1 MTAGGMGEEKPRPGA
16 DPGDTE
22 VEIEAQA
29 ENEGD
34 LHEGLSDLQRA
45 AEERDRDNERL
56 FVVGI
61 GASAG
66 GLEALGELVKHVPMD
81 NMAFVV
87 VQHLAPHHES
97 VLPQLLSRTS
107 KVQVQTATDGTLA
120 EPNHV
125 YVIPPNTDLALLHG
139 ALRLIP
145 PSHGDRPRLP
155 IDYFFRSL
163 AQDKGPS
170 AIGVILS
177 GTGTD
182 GTLGLRAI
190 KEGGGMAF
198 VQDPSSAKYD
208 GMPRSA
214 LSSGFADFC
223 LPPKAIGEEL
233 ARIAHRTDAPRIPKA
248 PARAPQIQE
257 QIARLFLL
265 VRSAFGNDLTR
276 YKASTVERRIER
288 RMTLHRIGNLEN
300 YVKYVQSNSD
310 ELQALYKDMLI
321 TVTNFFRDH
330 EPFEALQAKVFPK
343 ILEEKEARA
352 PIRIWVPACA
362 TGEETYS
369 IAISLLEF
377 LGDRFPDKR
386 IQIFGTDVDDESIQH
401 ARRGVYPPN
410 IELDV
415 SPERLTRFFIR
426 KGNEYQIARRI
437 RDMVVFSKQNL
448 LRDAPFSRM
457 DLVSCRNLLIYLQP
471 SSQKKVLSILHYALN
486 PTGFLL
492 LGSSETVGDAPEL
505 FSLVDRKCK
514 IYAKRQSAR
523 VSTLD
528 EILSVP
534 GGTERSQPGSGTR
547 PIVSLQAL
555 ADRKVLEVYGP
566 PGVLVN
572 ENLDILHFRG
582 HTGPYL
588 SPAPGAASF
597 SILRLARAEL
607 HIELKRNIETAFR
620 EDKQVSAEVK
630 FVDEGKPSAVRLDFV
645 PIQEPDTKTRCLL
658 ISFLKLE
665 PPAEMIPSAVLA
677 SETDERILA
686 LARRLQELERELGA
700 TKEYLQSTVEDKE
713 SANEELKSA
722 NEELQS
728 SNEEL
733 QSTNEELETSREEM
747 QSSNEELT
755 TVNEELQNRMVELSQ
770 TNDDLHNFLVGL
782 ENPVILVGLDLRI
795 RRYTVSAERLLN
807 LLPADVGRSIN
818 ALDAFCEV
826 DMQTKVS
833 QVIETLAAFEQ
844 ETLGRNHRWYS
855 LRITPYK
862 TLDHAIR
869 GAVVSFI
876 DIDARKRTADLTRD
890 VGEYAGR
897 FLGGIHHPL
906 LILDVLLRIAWAN
919 ESYYKW
925 FQTAPEQTI
934 GRTFPNASDPAWDA
948 HRLREGLEQVIRT
961 GEPLRDCAVP
971 VKSPGHAERS
981 LRIGASRVPVSG
993 DSTLLLISI
1002 EEG

>member
-1 MTAGGMGEEKPRPGA
+1 MLRPGA
-16 DPGDTE
+16 GDTD
-22 VEIEAQA
+22 VETKAQA
-29 ENEGD
+29 ESERD
-34 LHEGLSDLQRA
+34 LHEGLSEIQRA
-45 AEERDRDNERL
+45 AEERDHDSDRL

-81 NMAFVV
+81 TMAFVV

-120 EPNHV
+120 APNHV

-139 ALRLIP
+139 ILRLIP
-145 PSHGDRPRLP
+145 PSGGDRPRLP

-163 AQDKGPS
+163 AQDKGAL

-190 KEGGGMAF
+190 KESGGMAF

-214 LSSGFADFC
+214 LASGFADFC
-223 LPPKAIGEEL
+223 MTPKAIGEEL
-233 ARIAHRTDAPRIPKA
+233 ARIAHRPETPRIPRA

-288 RMTLHRIGNLEN
+288 RMTLHRIGNLED

-330 EPFEALQAKVFPK
+330 EPFEALQTKVFAKV
-343 ILEEKEARA
+343 LEEKEARA
-352 PIRIWVPACA
+352 SIRIWVPACA
-362 TGEETYS
+362 SGEEAYS

-377 LGDRFPDKR
+377 LGDRFPDRR

-401 ARRGVYPPN
+401 ARRGTYPPN

-415 SPERLTRFFIR
+415 SPERLNRFFIR

-471 SSQKKVLSILHYALN
+471 SSQKKVLSILHYSLN

-505 FSLVDRKCK
+505 FSHVDRKNK
-514 IYAKRQSAR
+514 IYSKRHSAR

-534 GGTERSQPGSGTR
+534 GGTERIQAGSTAR
-547 PIVSLQAL
+547 PTVSLQAL
-555 ADRKVLEVYGP
+555 ADRKILEVYGP
-566 PGVLVN
+566 PGVVIN

-582 HTGPYL
+582 HTAPYL

-597 SILRLARAEL
+597 NVLRLARPEL
-607 HIELKRNIETAFR
+607 HIELQRNIREAFS
-620 EDKQVSAEVK
+620 EDKQLSVDVRFS
-630 FVDEGKPSAVRLDFV
+630 DEGKPSAVRLDFV
-645 PIQEPDTKTRCLL
+645 PIQEPETRTRCLL

-665 PPAEMIPSAVLA
+665 PPLDMFPAAVLE
-677 SETDERILA
+677 SETDERISGLGK
-686 LARRLQELERELGA
+686 RLVELERELGA
-700 TKEYLQSTVEDKE
+700 TKDFLQSTIEDKE

-755 TVNEELQNRMVELSQ
+755 TVNEELQNRMSELSQ
-770 TNDDLHNFLVGL
+770 SNDDLHNFLVGL

-795 RRYTVSAERLLN
+795 RRYTSSAERLLD
-807 LLPADVGRSIN
+807 LHPADVGRSISD
-818 ALDAFCEV
+818 LDAFCGI
-826 DMQTKVS
+826 DMRAKAS
-833 QVIETLAAFEQ
+833 QVVDTLTAIEQDALC
-844 ETLGRNHRWYS
+844 RDHRWYT

-876 DIDARKRTADLTRD
+876 DINARMKSADLTRD

-897 FLGGIHHPL
+897 FLGAIHHPL
-906 LILDVLLRIAWAN
+906 LMLDGMLRIAWAN
-919 ESYYKW
+919 AAYYEW
-925 FQTAPEQTI
+925 FQGIPGETI
-934 GRTFPNASDPAWDA
+934 GKPFPNTSDPAWDS
-948 HRLREGLEQVIRT
+948 HRLREGLERAIRT
-961 GEPLRDCAVP
+961 GESLRDHAVAL
-971 VKSPGHAERS
+971 KSPGHAERS
-981 LRIGASRVPVSG
+981 LRIGASRVPLAS
-993 DSTLLLISI
+993 DSTLLLVSI
-1002 EEG
+1002 EES

>member
-1 MTAGGMGEEKPRPGA
+1 MTEDEMERDTDVETTARTESEGE
-16 DPGDTE
+16 
-22 VEIEAQA
+22 
-29 ENEGD
+29 
-34 LHEGLSDLQRA
+34 LHEGLSEMQRA
-45 AEERDRDNERL
+45 AEENDSDPDRL

-81 NMAFVV
+81 KMAFVV
-87 VQHLAPHHES
+87 VQHLAPHHDS

-107 KVQVQTATDGTLA
+107 KAKVQTATDGIPA

-139 ALRLIP
+139 SLRLIP
-145 PSHGDRPRLP
+145 PSGGERPRLP

-163 AQDKGPS
+163 AQDKGS
-170 AIGVILS
+170 LAIGVILS

-190 KEGGGMAF
+190 KEAGGMAF

-223 LPPKAIGEEL
+223 LAPKAIGEEL
-233 ARIAHRTDAPRIPKA
+233 ARIAHRPDIPRIPRT

-288 RMTLHRIGNLEN
+288 RMTLHRIGNLEE
-300 YVKYVQSNSD
+300 YVKYVQSSSE

-343 ILEEKEARA
+343 ILEEKEART

-362 TGEETYS
+362 TGEEAYS
-369 IAISLLEF
+369 VAIALLEF

-386 IQIFGTDVDDESIQH
+386 VQIFGTDVDDESIQH
-401 ARRGVYPPN
+401 ARRGIYPPN

-415 SPERLTRFFIR
+415 SPERLNRFFVL

-471 SSQKKVLSILHYALN
+471 SSQKKVLSVLHYALN
-486 PTGFLL
+486 PSGFLL

-505 FSLVDRKCK
+505 FSLVDRKSK
-514 IYAKRQSAR
+514 IYSKRNSAR
-523 VSTLD
+523 VSSLD

-534 GGTERSQPGSGTR
+534 SGPERVPSGVAAR
-547 PIVSLQAL
+547 PVLSLQAL
-555 ADRKVLEVYGP
+555 ADRKILEVYGP
-566 PGVLVN
+566 PGVVIN
-572 ENLDILHFRG
+572 ENMDILHFRG
-582 HTGPYL
+582 HTAPYL
-588 SPAPGAASF
+588 SPTPGAASF
-597 SILRLARAEL
+597 NVLRLARPEL
-607 HIELKRNIETAFR
+607 HIELKRNIQEAFR
-620 EDKQVSAEVK
+620 EDKQLS
-630 FVDEGKPSAVRLDFV
+630 VDVRFSDGGNPSAVRLDFV
-645 PIQEPDTKTRCLL
+645 PLQEPETRTRCLL
-658 ISFLKLE
+658 VSFLKLE
-665 PPAEMIPSAVLA
+665 APADMFPPEVLE
-677 SETDERILA
+677 SETDKRISGLGKRV
-686 LARRLQELERELGA
+686 LELERELGA
-700 TKEYLQSTVEDKE
+700 TKDYLQSTIEDKE

-755 TVNEELQNRMVELSQ
+755 TVNEELQNRMAELSQ
-770 TNDDLHNFLVGL
+770 SNDDLHNFLVGL
-782 ENPVILVGLDLRI
+782 ENPVVLVGLDLRI
-795 RRYTVSAERLLN
+795 RRFTSSAERLLD
-807 LLPADVGRSIN
+807 LQPAGVGRPIGD
-818 ALDAFCEV
+818 LDAFCQM
-826 DMQTKVS
+826 DMRAKAS
-833 QVIETLAAFEQ
+833 QVIDTLAPFDQ
-844 ETLGRNHRWYS
+844 ETLCRDHRWYMI
-855 LRITPYK
+855 RIAPYK

-869 GAVVSFI
+869 GAVISFI
-876 DIDARKRTADLTRD
+876 DIDARKKYADLTRD
-890 VGEYAGR
+890 
-897 FLGGIHHPL
+897 
-906 LILDVLLRIAWAN
+906 
-919 ESYYKW
+919 K
-925 FQTAPEQTI
+925 
-934 GRTFPNASDPAWDA
+934 
-948 HRLREGLEQVIRT
+948 
-961 GEPLRDCAVP
+961 
-971 VKSPGHAERS
+971 
-981 LRIGASRVPVSG
+981 GA
-993 DSTLLLISI
+993 
-1002 EEG
+1002 

>member
-1 MTAGGMGEEKPRPGA
+1 MTPDGMGEDTPRPGA
-16 DPGDTE
+16 DAGDTE
-22 VEIEAQA
+22 VETEAQA
-29 ENEGD
+29 ENDGEVHDGVS
-34 LHEGLSDLQRA
+34 ELQRA
-45 AEERDRDNERL
+45 AAERDRDNDRL

-139 ALRLIP
+139 TLRLIP
-145 PSHGDRPRLP
+145 PSGGERPRLP

-190 KEGGGMAF
+190 KESGGMAF

-233 ARIAHRTDAPRIPKA
+233 ARIAHRPDAPRIPRA
-248 PARAPQIQE
+248 PARAPQVQE

-288 RMTLHRIGNLEN
+288 RMTLHRMGNLED

-330 EPFEALQAKVFPK
+330 EPFQALQSKVFPK
-343 ILEEKEARA
+343 ILEAKEARDS
-352 PIRIWVPACA
+352 IRIWVPACA
-362 TGEETYS
+362 TGEEAYS

-377 LGDRFPDKR
+377 LGDRVPEKR

-415 SPERLTRFFIR
+415 SPERLNRFFIR
-426 KGNEYQIARRI
+426 KGNEYQIVRRI
-437 RDMVVFSKQNL
+437 RDMTVFSKQNL
-448 LRDAPFSRM
+448 LRDAPFSKM

-505 FSLVDRKCK
+505 FTLVDRKSK

-528 EILSVP
+528 EMLSLP
-534 GGTERSQPGSGTR
+534 GGTERSQAGTAPR

-555 ADRKVLEVYGP
+555 ADRKILDVYGP
-566 PGVLVN
+566 PGVLIN

-597 SILRLARAEL
+597 SILRLARPEL
-607 HIELKRNIETAFR
+607 HIELKRNIQTAFS
-620 EDKQVSAEVK
+620 EDRQLSADVK
-630 FVDEGKPSAVRLDFV
+630 FVDDGKPSAVRLDFV
-645 PIQEPDTKTRCLL
+645 PIREPETKTRCLL
-658 ISFLKLE
+658 ISFLKQE
-665 PPAEMIPSAVLA
+665 PPAEPSASAVLA
-677 SETDERILA
+677 SDTDERILA
-686 LARRLQELERELGA
+686 FGRRLQELERELAA
-700 TKEYLQSTVEDKE
+700 TKDYLQSTIEDKE
-713 SANEELKSA
+713 SANEELKSS

-755 TVNEELQNRMVELSQ
+755 TVNEELQNRMAELSQ

-795 RRYTVSAERLLN
+795 RRYTLSAERLLN
-807 LLPADVGRSIN
+807 LLPADVGRSIS
-818 ALDAFCEV
+818 ALDAFCGIDMRAKASRVIDTLIGVDEEV
-826 DMQTKVS
+826 LCRD
-833 QVIETLAAFEQ
+833 
-844 ETLGRNHRWYS
+844 HRWYT

-869 GAVVSFI
+869 GTVVSLI
-876 DIDARKRTADLTRD
+876 DIDARRKAGDLTKN
-890 VGEYAGR
+890 VGEYAGK

-906 LILDVLLRIAWAN
+906 LMLDGMLRIAWAN
-919 ESYYKW
+919 ESYYEW
-925 FQTAPEQTI
+925 FHAAPEQTI
-934 GRTFPNASDPAWDA
+934 GKPFPSEPDPAWDA
-948 HRLREGLEQVIRT
+948 HRLREGLERAIRT
-961 GEPLRDCAVP
+961 GEPLRDYDIA

-981 LRIGASRVPVSG
+981 LRIGASRVPVAN
-993 DSTLLLISI
+993 DSTLLLVSV
-1002 EEG
+1002 EER